1 MKNWW
6 DIVDRQSLAGKPV
19 LETRPTTIKI
29 FYCKLVGFYE
39 TSDNKKIKN
48 KKRKIM
54 EGYMYKGIRVRAHAV
69 IGVLKVCIY
78 FLLNLFLLFY

>member
-6 DIVDRQSLAGKPV
+6 DIVNRQNLSGKPV

-39 TSDNKKIKN
+39 TSDNKKIK
-48 KKRKIM
+48 KEIL